1 MYTWGQYAG
10 NQRCIFIFNYK
21 FIVSRILRDYTRGPY
36 RGEDIV
42 RMGKKL
48 FMKIVYIL
56 YNYNNGKLQGL
67 QKKWYSNGQQK
78 MEGLYKEL
86 SEYGIS
92 SKYGKWV
99 YYLNESGTARIA
111 KYYANY

>member
-1 MYTWGQYAG
+1 MKFNSKCNSAYWLYTIRVL
-10 NQRCIFIFNYK
+10 N
-21 FIVSRILRDYTRGPY
+21 
-36 RGEDIV
+36 
-42 RMGKKL
+42 GKKQEL
-48 FMKIVYIL
+48 KTYR
-56 YNYNNGKLQGL
+56 NGKLNGPI
-67 QKKWYSNGQQK
+67 KKWYSNGQQK